1 MTLRRSFLW
10 AASAALTVF
19 LIVLLIKI
27 SKLDLRVTLQQLRS
41 VSWLSFTKLVLL
53 TTLHVYLSNL
63 KWRRVDASLR
73 HASDSA
79 PSRTMSF
86 ALTSTG
92 VALGQILPVQLSMSA
107 ARTLGTY
114 FHGRALKRGTGG
126 TLFEQAFDVLI
137 VGFLAIASGVTRFY
151 RGGGMMWTVCAV
163 AMTGF
168 AILAVAPAIQ
178 LIRRW
183 VLSLNARS
191 VAPRNRVLKSIAGL
205 QQSGLLNPALAR
217 QLMGLSAARFAIQ
230 VLMAGQA
237 AQAIGVHIPLWHF
250 AAAMPFVII
259 ACVIVVTPGGLG
271 VNELSYATTLHLF
284 GTPLNVGAQW
294 ALANRVLVALSCFVV
309 AACGVALLG
318 LTRTK
323 TGIKPAGGRAE
334 IMQED

>member
-1 MTLRRSFLW
+1 MNLRRSFLW
-10 AASAALTVF
+10 TASAALTVF
-19 LIVLLIKI
+19 LLVLLIKV
-27 SKLDLRVTLQQLRS
+27 SKLNLHVTVQQLRS
-41 VSWLSFTKLVLL
+41 VSWFSFAKLVLL
-53 TTLHVYLSNL
+53 TALHVYLSSV

-73 HASDSA
+73 HSSDSA
-79 PSRTMSF
+79 PSRTMSY

-126 TLFEQAFDVLI
+126 TLFEQAFDVVI

-151 RGGGMMWTVCAV
+151 RGGGMMWTVCALT
-163 AMTGF
+163 MTGF
-168 AILAVAPAIQ
+168 AMLAVTPAVKLVRAQ
-178 LIRRW
+178 
-183 VLSLNARS
+183 VVSLNAR
-191 VAPRNRVLKSIAGL
+191 PEPPHNRILKSIANL

-217 QLMGLSAARFAIQ
+217 QLMGLSAARFLIQ
-230 VLMAGQA
+230 VLMAGETA
-237 AQAIGVHIPLWHF
+237 EAIGVHIPLWHL

-294 ALANRVLVALSCFVV
+294 ALANRVLVASSCFVV
-309 AACGVALLG
+309 AACAIALLG
-318 LTRTK
+318 LTR
-323 TGIKPAGGRAE
+323 IKPAAAPGG

>member
-1 MTLRRSFLW
+1 MNLRRTFLW
-10 AASAALTVF
+10 ATSAVLTVF
-19 LIVLLIKI
+19 LVVLLIKV
-27 SKLDLRVTLQQLRS
+27 SKLNLHVTVQQLRS
-41 VSWLSFTKLVLL
+41 VSWPSFAKLALL
-53 TTLHVYLSNL
+53 TALHVYLSSL
-63 KWRRVDASLR
+63 KWQRVDSSLR
-73 HASDSA
+73 HSSDSS
-79 PSRTMSF
+79 PSKTMSY

-163 AMTGF
+163 TVTGLAM
-168 AILAVAPAIQ
+168 LAVAPAVKLVRARVI
-178 LIRRW
+178 
-183 VLSLNARS
+183 SLNAR
-191 VAPRNRVLKSIAGL
+191 PEPPHNRILNSIANL
-205 QQSGLLNPALAR
+205 QQSGLLHPALAR
-217 QLMGLSAARFAIQ
+217 QLMGLSAARFFIQ
-230 VLMAGQA
+230 VLMAGET
-237 AQAIGVHIPLWHF
+237 AQAIGVHIPLWHL

-294 ALANRVLVALSCFVV
+294 ALANRILVASSCFVV
-309 AACGVALLG
+309 AACAIATLG
-318 LTRTK
+318 LTR
-323 TGIKPAGGRAE
+323 IKPAATATE

>member
-10 AASAALTVF
+10 AASAALTVL
-19 LIVLLIKI
+19 LIVVLIKI
-27 SKLDLRVTLQQLRS
+27 SKLDLHVTLQQLRS
-41 VSWLSFTKLVLL
+41 VSWVSFGKLAFL
-53 TTLHVYLSNL
+53 TALHVYLSSL

-73 HASDSA
+73 SSSETA

-114 FHGRALKRGTGG
+114 FHGRALRRGTGG
-126 TLFEQAFDVLI
+126 TLFEQSFDVLI
-137 VGFLAIASGVTRFY
+137 VGFLAIASGLTRLY
-151 RGGGMMWTVCAV
+151 RGGGMMWVLCAL
-163 AMTGF
+163 AMTGS
-168 AILAVAPAIQ
+168 ALLLVSPAVQ
-178 LIRRW
+178 LIRRQVAW
-183 VLSLNARS
+183 LNARP
-191 VAPRNRVLKSIAGL
+191 VAPRNRVVRSIANL
-205 QQSGLLNPALAR
+205 EHSGLLNPGLAR

-230 VLMAGQA
+230 VLMAGQS
-237 AQAIGVHIPLWHF
+237 AQAIGVHIPLWHL

-294 ALANRVLVALSCFVV
+294 ALANRVLVASSCFVV
-309 AACGVALLG
+309 AACAIALLG
-318 LTRTK
+318 CSKMIATR
-323 TGIKPAGGRAE
+323 GQAAV
-334 IMQED
+334 MQENRP